1 MPAFLAPLIGVAARV
16 AGPAIARVAG
26 PALARGASR
35 VVGPAISAGAKRAL
49 PMLGAA
55 AKNPVVRG
63 AMIGHAVTSSM
74 GGGQQGGG
82 RKENFDNWFPGQGN
96 NGAMY

>member
-1 MPAFLAPLIGVAARV
+1 
-16 AGPAIARVAG
+16 
-26 PALARGASR
+26 
-35 VVGPAISAGAKRAL
+35 
-49 PMLGAA
+49 MLGKA
-55 AKNPVVRG
+55 AKNPMVRG

>member
-1 MPAFLAPLIGVAARV
+1 MPAFIAPLIGVAARV

-35 VVGPAISAGAKRAL
+35 VVGPAVSAGAKRAL
-49 PMLGAA
+49 PMLGKV
-55 AKNPVVRG
+55 AKSPIARG
-63 AMIGHAVTSSM
+63 AMIGHAMTSGM
-74 GGGQQGGG
+74 GGGQGGG

-96 NGAMY
+96 NGASY

>member
-16 AGPAIARVAG
+16 AGPAIARAVG
-26 PALARGASR
+26 PAALRGASR
-35 VVGPAISAGAKRAL
+35 VVGPAVSAGAKRAL

-55 AKNPVVRG
+55 AKNPMVRG
-63 AMIGHAVTSSM
+63 AMIGHAMTKGM
-74 GGGQQGGG
+74 GGGGGSG

-96 NGAMY
+96 DGAMY